1 MSGVSCQTD
10 SPMDER
16 GIKGMKNLLQCFRKH
31 EESRDFVSPMQT
43 CHMRQ
48 VCNLNDFQICNSL
61 PVGVFR

>member
-1 MSGVSCQTD
+1 
-10 SPMDER
+10 
-16 GIKGMKNLLQCFRKH
+16 MKNLLQFFGKH